1 MRRPRGFT
9 LLMLLFPLLWAGS
22 FIAGK
27 WAIQDFSPE
36 ITSLLRFLLASVV
49 LLPFAFRR
57 PPAREAWKIRNLG
70 VVFLL
75 GLTGM
80 FGYHVLFYYSLKYT
94 SAGNASLIISTDSL
108 LTVLLAVLFLKE
120 RLSARKATG
129 IAIGFA
135 GVVWVISDGA
145 LTHLLVHGPNRGDLL
160 ALAAALAWA
169 VYSVLSKPIAHL
181 FPSFDLSWMTY
192 VVGLVL
198 LSPWLLAQEAR
209 HSLVTATPWGW
220 ASVAYMALFAT
231 GIGYFL
237 YLKGIHEIGAVAT
250 SKYIFLVPV
259 YVLALAWVFLG
270 EPVPLH
276 KVAAAGVII
285 LGLWIAEEP
294 DAEDAMPA
302 STPPASDVVR
312 G

>member
-1 MRRPRGFT
+1 MTRPKGFT

-22 FIAGK
+22 FVAGK
-27 WAIQDFSPE
+27 WAIRDFSPE

-49 LLPFAFRR
+49 LLPFAFKR
-57 PPAREAWKIRNLG
+57 PPAKGAWKPRNLG

-80 FGYHVLFYYSLKYT
+80 FGYHVFFYYSLKYT
-94 SAGNASLIISTDSL
+94 SAGNSSLIISTDSL

-120 RLSARKATG
+120 RLSPRKALG

-135 GVVWVISDGA
+135 GVIWVISDGA
-145 LTHLLVHGPNRGDLL
+145 LAYLLVHGPNRGDLL

-192 VVGLVL
+192 VVGSVL
-198 LSPWLLAQEAR
+198 LSPWLLAQDAR
-209 HSLVTATPWGW
+209 HSLATATLVGW